1 MEQILRKYLRDYAFL
16 FSIAGFIVLL
26 DQYTKSL
33 VRSNLEYLEM
43 WSPWPWLE
51 PYARI
56 WHWHNTGASFGM
68 FQGMGTIF
76 AILALVVSIGII
88 IFFPRVP
95 RDDWTMRL
103 ALALELGGA
112 VGNLI
117 DRVLYGYVTDF
128 VSVGRFAVWNVADAS
143 ITLGVVVM
151 IAGVWMKERQAKS
164 NPDAEAPAGEQVT
177 TDVSEPPLPKE
188 SNGN

>member
-1 MEQILRKYLRDYAFL
+1 MRKYFPEYLYFL
-16 FSIAGFIVLL
+16 PGFIVFL
-26 DQYTKSL
+26 DQYTKFL
-33 VRSNLEYLEM
+33 VRSNLDYLEM

-68 FQGMGTIF
+68 FQGMGTVF
-76 AILALVVSIGII
+76 AILAVIVSLGIMVY
-88 IFFPRVP
+88 FPMVP
-95 RDDWTMRL
+95 REDWTMRL

-117 DRVLYGYVTDF
+117 DRVQFGYVTDF
-128 VSVGRFAVWNVADAS
+128 ISVGRFAVWNVADAS

-151 IAGVWMKERQAKS
+151 IAGVWMKERKPNS
-164 NPDAEAPAGEQVT
+164 SPTPPAEDGEP
-177 TDVSEPPLPKE
+177 SLPEEPH
-188 SNGN
+188 GG

>member
-1 MEQILRKYLRDYAFL
+1 MLRKYLPEYLYFL
-16 FSIAGFIVLL
+16 PGFIVLL
-26 DQYTKSL
+26 DQYTKYL
-33 VRSNLEYLEM
+33 VRSNLDYLEM

-68 FQGMGTIF
+68 FQGMGTVF
-76 AILALVVSIGII
+76 AILAFVVSLGII
-88 IFFPRVP
+88 YYFPMVP
-95 RDDWTMRL
+95 RWDWTLRL

-117 DRVLYGYVTDF
+117 DRVQFGYVTDF
-128 VSVGRFAVWNVADAS
+128 VSVGRFAVWNVADAC

-151 IAGVWMKERQAKS
+151 IAGMWMKERKPKPA
-164 NPDAEAPAGEQVT
+164 PTAEEQV
-177 TDVSEPPLPKE
+177 SLPEEPHD
-188 SNGN
+188 G